1 MYMLVVLKPW
11 LILFCRK
18 FCQVKKTSV
27 KLRAIHFSNHGL
39 EQVGLKLMYAVFTV
53 FPLFS
58 PCGKFHLQSRTQR
71 KRIRARS
78 NENES
83 SELQPLLDVFHRP
96 TPIHSLQHS
105 SSLDPAFRPRP
116 VKKNKPQQLKHY
128 PPP

>member
-1 MYMLVVLKPW
+1 MANTLLQEILSSQKNISKTEGYTLFQSW
-11 LILFCRK
+11 LG
-18 FCQVKKTSV
+18 T
-27 KLRAIHFSNHGL
+27 GWL
-39 EQVGLKLMYAVFTV
+39 EINVLMYAVFTV